1 MCGRGVRPGALLEE
15 AVNYMEEDPFSG
27 FGLKPIDISDQAT
40 FNDCFTSLSEPLS
53 DYTFSQLITWGNSLR
68 ILWKE
73 IRGHVC
79 VFANGTGDLTLLV
92 PPIGDGG
99 DSHRALVEA
108 FEVMDA
114 YNEAHRAPGRSRV
127 EYVSDELLRRLDSS
141 RLVVT
146 PMGADYVYDVGRMI
160 DLAGGDLASKRQLKN
175 RFLRNYEHRVEA
187 YDRARHEAECR
198 QLLRLWKKQQ
208 DRNDADGAQTSAAMK
223 RSKETRACELAL
235 EYADALGL
243 KGMVVY
249 VKAQH
254 DAVDGGAGGED
265 VGREWSIRGFTFG
278 EPLGN
283 DQSSILIEKTDLG
296 VRGLAQFIFSEF
308 CRRDWSHR
316 PLVNAGDDW
325 GLESLAWT
333 KNSYRP
339 VKLLQKHELRLVP
352 SVSVAVPS
360 ACPEGTFAAPL
371 TEVAAVNFHHV
382 ERHRRVIV
390 EPVPTGPQGDGE
402 GTSAGTSVVRRASRA
417 DLPAAA
423 LLEQS
428 CFTSHRI
435 SPRQLEYLHNRP
447 SAVFVVAEKEGK
459 VVGEGIALV
468 RKNKKAPSGR
478 IYSLAVDGEC
488 RRERIG
494 QRLLEAM
501 LEDLTTRGVK
511 RVFLEVEQAN
521 DSAIRLYERN
531 GFRVSD
537 QLPAYYGEGRNGVR
551 MVREVDVMTSVIVD
565 PAPA

>member
-1 MCGRGVRPGALLEE
+1 MD
-15 AVNYMEEDPFSG
+15 EDPFSG
-27 FGLKPIDISDQAT
+27 FGLKPIDLKDRAK
-40 FNDCFTSLSEPLS
+40 FNQCFDSLSEPLS

-73 IRGHVC
+73 IRRHVC
-79 VFANGTGDLTLLV
+79 VFANGTGDLTLLM

-99 DSHRALVEA
+99 DSHAALVEA
-108 FEVMDA
+108 FDVMDA
-114 YNEAHRAPGRSRV
+114 YNHAHRAAGRSRV
-127 EYVSDELLRRLDSS
+127 EYVSDELLRRFGSS
-141 RLVVT
+141 NLVVS
-146 PMGADYVYDVGRMI
+146 PLGADYVYDVNRMI

-198 QLLRLWKKQQ
+198 QLLKLWKKQQ
-208 DRNDADGAQTSAAMK
+208 DGNDDDASTSSAAIK
-223 RSKETRACELAL
+223 RLKETLACELAL
-235 EYADALGL
+235 EYAADLDL
-243 KGMVVY
+243 KGLVVY
-249 VKAQH
+249 VK
-254 DAVDGGAGGED
+254 GEAD
-265 VGREWSIRGFTFG
+265 WSIRGFTFG
-278 EPLGN
+278 EPLGR

-308 CRRDWSHR
+308 CRLAWSDR

-333 KNSYRP
+333 KMSYRP
-339 VKLLQKHELRLVP
+339 AKLLQKYEIRLVP
-352 SVSVAVPS
+352 SVTVAVPAVYPEQSRS
-360 ACPEGTFAAPL
+360 ALVADVTVAASAYPEPSHAAPL
-371 TEVAAVNFHHV
+371 AAVAALDYHHV

-390 EPVPTGPQGDGE
+390 EPDPATVCGDAG
-402 GTSAGTSVVRRASRA
+402 GASSGTSVVRRAGRA

-435 SPRQLEYLHNRP
+435 SKRQLQYLHASP
-447 SAVFVVAEKEGK
+447 SAVIMVAEKAGK

-468 RKNKKAPSGR
+468 RKNKRGHSGR

-501 LEDLTTRGVK
+501 LDDLTARGVR
-511 RVFLEVEQAN
+511 RVFLEVEQSN
-521 DSAIRLYERN
+521 DSAVRLYERN
-531 GFRVSD
+531 GFRMVD
-537 QLPAYYGEGRNGVR
+537 QLPAYYGEGRAGVR
-551 MVREVDVMTSVIVD
+551 MVRELAAAVPLVGD
-565 PAPA
+565 PA